1 MVGGRQVKYL
11 SNDPQLNFSDSM
23 NVRNEVLFLK
33 HLRKFVDRRS
43 NDYEIQ
49 QIVLKFRRQKTN
61 FGEKNAYYTHFLLTH
76 ANNQ

>member
-43 NDYEIQ
+43 NDHEIQ

-61 FGEKNAYYTHFLLTH
+61 LGRK
-76 ANNQ
+76 

>member
-33 HLRKFVDRRS
+33 HLRKFVDHRS
-43 NDYEIQ
+43 NDHEIQ
-49 QIVLKFRRQKTN
+49 QITSFEDKRQTSEEN
-61 FGEKNAYYTHFLLTH
+61 NVYYTHFLLTH